1 MPRKRKTLITKAQET
16 PAEPGT
22 TTPNTQQ
29 DDTTPTKHNK
39 KPGMKTPIYFF
50 RESDPKRGYLSQWY
64 AGAPFLDPSDAAPKM
79 YRTAEH
85 YMMHHKALLF
95 GDTAIAAEVLE
106 ASHPKDVKALG
117 RAVRGFDEAVWTAE
131 RERIV
136 QRASYCKF
144 THPVAGGD
152 EECKDRIW
160 KLGDSPSAV
169 EASAPSFR
177 KVLLDTGDRELVE
190 ASPWDRIWGIG
201 YRAETAEAN
210 RATWGEN
217 LLGKA
222 LMAAR
227 EEFKR
232 EDAAA
237 AAGQ

>member
-1 MPRKRKTLITKAQET
+1 MPRKRKTPITKAQENPT
-16 PAEPGT
+16 ETET
-22 TTPNTQQ
+22 TNP
-29 DDTTPTKHNK
+29 TTLKDNTKHNK
-39 KPGMKTPIYFF
+39 KPGMKTPVYFF

-64 AGAPFLDPSDAAPKM
+64 AGAPFRDPVDAAPKV

-95 GDTAIAAEVLE
+95 GDAAIAAEVLE
-106 ASHPKDVKALG
+106 ANHPKDVKALG
-117 RAVRGFDEAVWTAE
+117 RAVRGFDEAVWIAE

-144 THPVAGGD
+144 THPVAGGMEGD
-152 EECKDRIW
+152 EGSDRVW
-160 KLGDSPSAV
+160 KLGDSTSAIV
-169 EASAPSFR
+169 VAAPSFR
-177 KVLLDTGDRELVE
+177 KVLLDTGDRLLVE

-232 EDAAA
+232 EDAVA